1 MLVIRIAGRA
11 DSKLTEYRI
20 VPTLFQKIK
29 PYSWTTSSYFQQP
42 LRHCQMKGSTTSKV
56 IQVVLTGVVVGV
68 VIVVTV
74 IVLNKINKIIA

>member
-1 MLVIRIAGRA
+1 MLVIRITGRA
-11 DSKLTEYRI
+11 DSKLSELYQ
-20 VPTLFQKIK
+20 LYFKKIQ
-29 PYSWTTSSYFQQP
+29 PYYWTTSSYFQQP